1 MSGEPS
7 LYEKVWGESPPEPPE
22 DESRPASAQLAF
34 QRPPASRAEPAP
46 NDAGGIIP
54 ARFSSPS
61 SARAD
66 PGRPV
71 DGFTG
76 ATNDDGADNRVLVR
90 LDAIEATLLRL
101 QSAGI
106 ETRQQLEAC
115 VAEVSRAVSELHRSV
130 HQSKDASSSQER
142 MLSAL
147 EALEARMAR
156 TEKGLIRTLEYFQ
169 LKLSDSD
176 RLR

>member
-1 MSGEPS
+1 M
-7 LYEKVWGESPPEPPE
+7 
-22 DESRPASAQLAF
+22 RPAPAPLTP
-34 QRPPASRAEPAP
+34 QRPPASGAEPAP
-46 NDAGGIIP
+46 NHAGGIIP
-54 ARFSSPS
+54 TLFSRLS
-61 SARAD
+61 SAKAD

-101 QSAGI
+101 QNASI

-115 VAEVSRAVSELHRSV
+115 VAEVSRAASELHRSV
-130 HQSKDASSSQER
+130 RQSKDASSSQER
-142 MLSAL
+142 MISAL

-156 TEKGLIRTLEYFQ
+156 TEKGLLRTLEYFQ
-169 LKLSDSD
+169 VRLPDSD
-176 RLR
+176 RLQ